1 MGLPAGP
8 RYLLPWLVRYTV
20 GPYRVW
26 RALARR
32 YRDPFFLRLP
42 ETPGTV
48 ATGQAEGVRAI
59 ISADASTLT
68 PWRIPAT
75 EVLLTRDS
83 IFLQAGDAHRTT
95 RKLLAPLFQPAR
107 HSEHCA
113 VMSAIVAAELD
124 ALAPGPVVVHELAQ
138 RLTLQI
144 ILAVLFGM
152 RDGPHAAQF
161 HAAARRALDD
171 TGPAFLYLRRLRGRR
186 SPFAR
191 VASALED
198 MRRLVQDEIDR
209 RRDRRRCATEPDDLS
224 APGACPGRDH
234 APAPTACPFAAA
246 PASPERRGI
255 DMLDQ
260 LLQARRPDGS
270 ALGDREIQV
279 HLADMVVAGH
289 ETTAVAIAW
298 TCYELCRHPAVMAR
312 LVAELDGHP
321 VPSDAASLAR
331 LRYLEAVCHESLRL
345 HPPLVFLTRQVAR
358 PLAIGGHDVPP
369 GVGVSLV
376 LPLIHG
382 DPATYSDP
390 ERFRPERFLE
400 RSYGP
405 HQFLPFGGGAKRCL
419 GATFAVQEMMIVI
432 AGLLARFQIR
442 LRRDREVRPRA
453 RTITVAPAGGVELVL
468 ARRSAASAGSRA
480 RRETAHGDVVTGA
493 AVSPRS

>member
-8 RYLLPWLVRYTV
+8 RYLLPWLLRYAV
-20 GPYRVW
+20 SPYRVW
-26 RALARR
+26 HALARR

-42 ETPGTV
+42 ETRGTV
-48 ATGQAEGVRAI
+48 ATGRPDGVKAI

-75 EVLLTRDS
+75 EVLLTGDS
-83 IFLQAGDAHRTT
+83 IFLQAGDAHRAT

-107 HSEHCA
+107 QSEHCA
-113 VMSAIVAAELD
+113 VMAAIAGAELD
-124 ALAPGPVVVHELAQ
+124 ALPPGPIVMHELAQ

-144 ILAVLFGM
+144 ILAVLFGL
-152 RDGPHAAQF
+152 RDGPRAQRF

-171 TGPAFLYLRRLRGRR
+171 TGPTFLYLRLLRRAGGR
-186 SPFAR
+186 FAR

-198 MRRLVQDEIDR
+198 MRGLVQDEIDR
-209 RRDRRRCATEPDDLS
+209 RRARATRRDMQAES
-224 APGACPGRDH
+224 GACPITCPQAVG
-234 APAPTACPFAAA
+234 TACPVARA
-246 PASPERRGI
+246 PSQAGSDGDLLRHARRPDG

-260 LLQARRPDGS
+260 LLRARRPDGS

-289 ETTAVAIAW
+289 ETTAVALAW
-298 TCYELCRHPAVMAR
+298 TCYELCRHPAAMAR
-312 LVAELDGHP
+312 LVAEIDGHA
-321 VPSDAASLAR
+321 VPRDAAALAE

-345 HPPLVFLTRQVAR
+345 HPPLVFLSRQVAR
-358 PLAIGGHDVPP
+358 PLEVHGHDVPP

-376 LPLIHG
+376 LPLIH
-382 DPATYSDP
+382 SDP
-390 ERFRPERFLE
+390 DTYPDPEQFRPERFLE
-400 RSYGP
+400 RSFGP

-419 GATFAVQEMMIVI
+419 GASFAIQEMMIVL
-432 AGLLARFQIR
+432 AGLVARFEIR

-468 ARRSAASAGSRA
+468 ERRS
-480 RRETAHGDVVTGA
+480 
-493 AVSPRS
+493 